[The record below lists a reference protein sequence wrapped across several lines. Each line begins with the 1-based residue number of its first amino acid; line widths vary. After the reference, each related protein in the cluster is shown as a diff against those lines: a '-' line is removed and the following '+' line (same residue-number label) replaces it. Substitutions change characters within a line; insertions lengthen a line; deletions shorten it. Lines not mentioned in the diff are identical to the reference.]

1 MRRQGGGDKELWLL
15 FWFSIG
21 SCFSLFFGVVV
32 FSWWVGGY
40 GVLLCSLGGLVME
53 ESRCFSGSTG
63 GVKF

>member
-1 MRRQGGGDKELWLL
+1 LDRVFLYY
-15 FWFSIG
+15 
-21 SCFSLFFGVVV
+21 FGVVV

-40 GVLLCSLGGLVME
+40 GVLLCSHGGLVME